1 MPVRHSSFRQ
11 LSISRRGFMKGVGLA
26 GAALSAAQ
34 LSSPSAEAQVAE
46 TLNRSERVIDMSEE
60 HFRIRRQPIQWP
72 NNARI
77 AVFWVVDFEVF
88 SDNSNSY
95 EIAYHDYSGKAGFW
109 RLLDIF
115 EENGVKV
122 GWYTNAI
129 IATRFPETLREAAR
143 LGHEIDGHGWSN
155 NTSLSSVSPE
165 VERQIIR
172 RVFQDIEKAAGVRPT
187 GWLGSGWG
195 TSSKTLESLVEEG
208 IIWNGDYPIDDLPYT
223 VTVKGKKIVIIP
235 YVRESND
242 IQIYGPHRHHPQVW
256 LDNFKE
262 QFDVLYEEGEKY
274 PQMVEAAMHSWLLG
288 HPVGKR
294 AIREAIRYT
303 KGFPHV
309 WQTTEN
315 EIAKYWLQQ
324 NYD

>member
-1 MPVRHSSFRQ
+1 M
-11 LSISRRGFMKGVGLA
+11 SIRNSSRRKFLKRMGMTS
-26 GAALSAAQ
+26 AALGMAKLAAV
-34 LSSPSAEAQVAE
+34 PVPAQAQAFQPRYEMVTE
-46 TLNRSERVIDMSEE
+46 FSEE

-77 AVFWVVDFEVF
+77 AVTWIVDFEVY

-109 RLLDIF
+109 RLIDLFD
-115 EENGVKV
+115 ENGVK
-122 GWYTNAI
+122 GCWYTNAM
-129 IATRFPETLREAAR
+129 IATRFPETLREAVHR
-143 LGHEIDGHGWSN
+143 GHEIDGHGWSN
-155 NTSLSSVSPE
+155 NTNLPSVTAE

-172 RVFQDIEKAAGVRPT
+172 RVFQDIERVTGVRPL
-187 GWLGSGWG
+187 GWLGSGWA
-195 TSSKTLESLVEEG
+195 TTPNTLEYLAEEG

-223 VTVKGKKIVIIP
+223 VNVKGKKIVIIP

-242 IQIYGPHRHHPQVW
+242 IQTYGPHRHPPQVW

-274 PQMVEAAMHSWLLG
+274 PQFVDAAMHSWLLG
-288 HPVGKR
+288 HPVGTKV
-294 AIREAIRYT
+294 IREAIRYT
-303 KGFPHV
+303 QGFPHV
-309 WQTTEN
+309 WQTTQN
-315 EIAKYWLQQ
+315 EIAKWWLQQ